1 MKILNINRFYYLRGG
16 ADVYFF
22 LLKDILE
29 KNKHTVIPF
38 STLLES
44 NIPTNYSKYFVEGFS
59 EDTFPSLNMGK
70 KVNFFFGSIY
80 SSEVKKKIRRLIR
93 EEKPDIAHLH
103 GIFYQLSLSVIDA
116 LKEQGIPSVM
126 SLNDY
131 FVLCANGYLFRN
143 GRVCELCR
151 DRRHSRIIFHKCYRG
166 SFPPS
171 LMAYFVKKLQTH
183 RRILDSVDKF
193 IVPTEEVKTIMA
205 DWGIN
210 KDKIGVVHN
219 PFDAERYEPNFT
231 FGDYIVF
238 YGRLVRLKGIF
249 TILEALNKTKNIKLK
264 IFGSGPEQKEIE
276 AYIAKNNMKNVEIDT
291 NLRWGSE
298 LIKLISKARFVISA
312 PEWFAPSDYVV
323 YESFSLGKP
332 VIASAIGGNLSLI
345 KDGYNGLLF
354 TPGDADALSEK
365 IKWLYNNEASIV
377 EMGKN
382 ARDFAVKNLNYV
394 NFYDSL
400 MEIYKSVLEKS

>member
-29 KNKHTVIPF
+29 RNNHTVIPF
-38 STLLES
+38 STILDK
-44 NIPTNYSKYFVEGFS
+44 NITTDYSRYFVEGYS
-59 EDTFPSLNMGK
+59 EDTFPSLNMAK
-70 KVNFFFGSIY
+70 KAKLFFNSIY
-80 SSEVKKKIRRLIR
+80 SSEVKRKLTHLIN
-93 EEKPDIAHLH
+93 EEKPEIAHVH
-103 GIFYQLSLSVIDA
+103 SIFYQLSLSVIYT
-116 LKEQGIPSVM
+116 LKEQGIPIVM

-131 FVLCANGYLFRN
+131 FILCANGYLFRN
-143 GRVCELCR
+143 GDICELCR
-151 DRRHSRIIFHKCYRG
+151 DRRYSRIIFHKCYRE
-166 SFPPS
+166 SFSPS
-171 LMAYFVKKLQTH
+171 LMAYFVKKLQIYH
-183 RRILDSVDKF
+183 RVLASVDKF
-193 IVPTEEVKTIMA
+193 IVPTEEIRTIMV
-205 DWGIN
+205 DWGMD

-219 PFDAERYEPNFT
+219 PFDVERYEPNFT

-249 TILEALNKTKNIKLK
+249 TILRALNKTKNIKLK
-264 IFGSGPEQKEIE
+264 IFGSGPDQKEIE
-276 AYIAKNNMKNVEIDT
+276 AYIAKNNMKNVEINT

-298 LIKLISKARFVISA
+298 LIKLISNARFVISA

-382 ARDFAVKNLNYV
+382 ARDFAVKNFNYV
-394 NFYDSL
+394 NFYNSL
-400 MEIYKSVLEKS
+400 MKIYKSALGK